1 MLLLNAVGSTEFIE
15 AAKNNDMTALL
26 SIIII
31 VLVGVIV
38 ILTREYSK
46 KNTKQNDMSEQIN
59 KLHQDHLKQI
69 GELHQDHANKID
81 DIRQQQ
87 VKHEETL
94 NKQWSESARETLQ
107 VLNGVSLILEMGE
120 KASKYETD
128 KILEKIENTEK
139 RLIDNIN
146 NQFKK

>member
-15 AAKNNDMTALL
+15 AAQNNDMTTLL
-26 SIIII
+26 SIIIV
-31 VLVGVIV
+31 VLVSVIV
-38 ILTREYSK
+38 ILGREYSK
-46 KNTKQNDMSEQIN
+46 KITKVNELSEQYSKNIN
-59 KLHQDHLKQI
+59 N
-69 GELHQDHANKID
+69 LHQDHATKID

-94 NKQWSESARETLQ
+94 NKHWSESARETLQ
-107 VLNGVSLILEMGE
+107 VLNGVSLVLEMGE

-139 RLIDNIN
+139 RIIDNLN
-146 NQFKK
+146 NLNKK

>member
-38 ILTREYSK
+38 ILIKEYSK

-59 KLHQDHLKQI
+59 KLHQDH
-69 GELHQDHANKID
+69 ANKID

-87 VKHEETL
+87 AKHEETL

>member
-31 VLVGVIV
+31 ILVGVIV

-59 KLHQDHLKQI
+59 K
-69 GELHQDHANKID
+69 LHQDHANKID